1 MNRPDVP
8 RSQGRHAG
16 GPASPGA
23 PSPAVLEQASLEQVI
38 GRLGPMAP
46 QQAAT
51 VGLAVLDQLVVVHG
65 QGMLHGDVRP
75 GSVLLGPYDQII
87 LSAPTFRSPTF
98 TAPEGVT
105 GPAADLWSLGATLYT
120 AVEGR
125 APSPGGSLDNA
136 GPIAPILFQ
145 LLSGDPAQRPSP
157 GALRNILLGISQNRG
172 EAPAPPPPAPA
183 DLLSPPAPLPPAP
196 VDLLSPPAPLPPSPA
211 DLLSPPDPL
220 SGPPPAD
227 APPGSPD
234 APPGSPSSHA
244 PPPSDA
250 LPGVPPPSAPFETQ
264 SIVPVLT
271 ATAPPFTP
279 EAASPPQPVFDS
291 ADTMPPRAASDP
303 AAITP
308 IPAEPRGPGAPPQA
322 PPSSGAPASQ
332 ELVPVT
338 GRPREVLPA
347 SAAQDGPTGPT
358 SPAGPAGP
366 AGRPDRRAG
375 VLVPRPVVA
384 LTGVLLLGMAVTVG
398 VLLASPGS
406 GSGEG
411 EAAAAPAAGAKG
423 LFATA
428 PRACSLLDDKQVN
441 ELVPGFR
448 SSEVE
453 PAACDWLN
461 QHDWRKPSPEKFDLR
476 VRLVAQPPDA
486 SGVERAKEY
495 LSGKRTDLVGR
506 GKFATPKPTPPQN
519 LKGIG
524 EEAFSTGGYSSI
536 NLYGGSYKA
545 TVLFRVGNLIAQ
557 VEYERGGVRN
567 DRDGRIAAGAQK
579 AARWLAQ
586 SLKTDG

>member
-1 MNRPDVP
+1 MNHPDVP

-16 GPASPGA
+16 GPAATGA

-157 GALRNILLGISQNRG
+157 GTLRNILLGISQNRG

-196 VDLLSPPAPLPPSPA
+196 A

-220 SGPPPAD
+220 SGPPLLNAPPGHPDPLSGPSPSD
-227 APPGSPD
+227 APPGVPL
-234 APPGSPSSHA
+234 PP
-244 PPPSDA
+244 
-250 LPGVPPPSAPFETQ
+250 APFETQ
-264 SIVPVLT
+264 STVPVLT
-271 ATAPPFTP
+271 ATAPPFTPASAP

-291 ADTMPPRAASDP
+291 ADTMPPRGASDP
-303 AAITP
+303 AAIAP
-308 IPAEPRGPGAPPQA
+308 IPPDPRGPEAPPQA
-322 PPSSGAPASQ
+322 PPPSGAPASQ

-347 SAAQDGPTGPT
+347 SPAWGEPTGPT

-375 VLVPRPVVA
+375 VLVPRLVVA

-398 VLLASPGS
+398 VLLASPGG

-476 VRLVAQPPDA
+476 VRLVAQNPDA

-495 LSGKRTDLVGR
+495 LSGKRTDLVGS
-506 GKFATPKPTPPQN
+506 GKFATPKPAPPQS

-579 AARWLAQ
+579 AARWLTQ

>member
-1 MNRPDVP
+1 MNHPDVP

-16 GPASPGA
+16 GSAATGA

-75 GSVLLGPYDQII
+75 GSVLLGPHDQII

-157 GALRNILLGISQNRG
+157 GTLRNILLGISQNRG
-172 EAPAPPPPAPA
+172 EAPPPPAPA
-183 DLLSPPAPLPPAP
+183 DLLSPPTPLPPAP
-196 VDLLSPPAPLPPSPA
+196 A
-211 DLLSPPDPL
+211 DLLSSPDPLAGPPPLNAPPGPPDPL
-220 SGPPPAD
+220 AG
-227 APPGSPD
+227 
-234 APPGSPSSHA
+234 

-264 SIVPVLT
+264 STVPVLT
-271 ATAPPFTP
+271 ATAPPFTPASAP

-303 AAITP
+303 AAIAP
-308 IPAEPRGPGAPPQA
+308 IPADPRGPGAPPQTP
-322 PPSSGAPASQ
+322 PPSGVPASQ

-347 SAAQDGPTGPT
+347 SPAWGEPTGPT

-384 LTGVLLLGMAVTVG
+384 LTGALLLGMAVTVG
-398 VLLASPGS
+398 VLLASPGG
-406 GSGEG
+406 GSGE
-411 EAAAAPAAGAKG
+411 EDAAAAPAAGAKG

-428 PRACSLLDDKQVN
+428 PRACSLLDDKQVT

-476 VRLVAQPPDA
+476 VRLVAQNPDA

-495 LSGKRTDLVGR
+495 LSGKRTDLVES
-506 GKFATPKPTPPQN
+506 GKFATPKPAPPQS

-579 AARWLAQ
+579 AARWLTQ